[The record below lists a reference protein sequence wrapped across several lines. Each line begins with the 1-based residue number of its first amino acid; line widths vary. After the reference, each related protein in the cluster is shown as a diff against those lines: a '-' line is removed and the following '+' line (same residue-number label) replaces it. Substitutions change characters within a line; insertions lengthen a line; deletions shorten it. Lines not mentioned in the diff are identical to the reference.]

1 MNQINR
7 ELDLRDIN
15 GRDCLASLLGLDTS
29 PMVLW
34 KKISTTQETER
45 VNRLNVLA
53 SAACKRF

>member
-29 PMVLW
+29 PMALW
-34 KKISTTQETER
+34 KNKHNTG
-45 VNRLNVLA
+45 N
-53 SAACKRF
+53 